1 MTSLSLRPQWQA
13 AIRAFEGKTSRE
25 RMLMLSALLAALYFL
40 VDLTVLSPQHKRIR
54 QWQAQAEVNQGETQ
68 RVQKQV
74 AELSAQLAAQNA
86 GDKQAELDALIR
98 IIAEADAL
106 LSEDDGSS
114 LKLSALLN
122 TMLRTTPGLKLMSL
136 KTLPVVPL
144 LPRGPQAADG
154 SELKPSPPITGGKP
168 APELPPIAV
177 HQHGVGIA
185 LKGNYL
191 ALLRYMEKLRRYPKR
206 LFWTHASLEVV
217 KHPDSVLRLTITT
230 LSEQRQTP
238 LQPPVATNAVAST
251 APSAVPSHTSGRPV
265 PPLP

>member
-1 MTSLSLRPQWQA
+1 MSSLSLRPQWQA
-13 AIRAFEGKTSRE
+13 AIRAFEGKSSRE
-25 RMLMLSALLAALYFL
+25 RMLMLSALLAALYFV

-54 QWQAQAEVNQGETQ
+54 QWQAQADVNRSEAQ

-74 AELSAQLAAQNA
+74 AELSAQLAALNA
-86 GDKQAELDALIR
+86 GDKQAELDELVR

-114 LKLSALLN
+114 LQLSALLN

-154 SELKPSPPITGGKP
+154 TELKASPPMVGGKP
-168 APELPPIAV
+168 APEMPPITV
-177 HQHGVGIA
+177 HQHGVEIA
-185 LKGNYL
+185 VKGNYL
-191 ALLRYMEKLRRYPKR
+191 ALLPYMEKLRRYPKR
-206 LFWTHASLEVV
+206 LFWTSASLEVV

-230 LSEQRQTP
+230 LSDQRQTP
-238 LQPPVATNAVAST
+238 LDNSPDASRAAAIKPAAAMT
-251 APSAVPSHTSGRPV
+251 TP
-265 PPLP
+265 